1 MEIKQAF
8 ALALKSLSSSKMRS
22 FLTMLGIVIGV
33 AAVIIIVS
41 LVNGLTSEVVS
52 SFESIGATTIS
63 VNIRGRGGNRSV
75 DIDDMQ
81 QLVEDNAKYLD
92 AMTPTITIAGATAKN
107 GNSNINP
114 TNCVGVNEFYDG
126 IKSLTVEQGRGLSYM
141 DCNARLK
148 NCVVGTYIAKE
159 LFGTTNVVGE
169 SIKINGV
176 NFQIIGVYEETS
188 GGDEGTGDDLIVL
201 PYTVAQKLAYN
212 FTISTYTFN
221 AVSKDLAD
229 EAEEIVNKYLLG
241 IFSSSNYYTITNMSS
256 MIEEIN
262 SITNMMSIV
271 MAGIAGVSLL
281 VGGIGIMNIM
291 LVSVTE
297 RTREIGIR
305 KSLGAS
311 PWDIMSQFVVEAITT
326 SCIGG
331 LIGIAFGIAGS
342 FMSPMF
348 GIEKTVISIPAIL
361 ISFTVSALIGI
372 GFGYMPAKKA
382 AKMNPIDALRY
393 D

>member
-1 MEIKQAF
+1 MGIKQAF
-8 ALALKSLSSSKMRS
+8 ALALKSLGASKMRS
-22 FLTMLGIVIGV
+22 LLTMLGIVIGV

-41 LVNGLTSEVVS
+41 LVDGMTNQVIS
-52 SFESIGATTIS
+52 SFESIGATTLNVS
-63 VNIRGRGGNRSV
+63 IRGRGGNRSV

-81 QLVEDNAKYLD
+81 KLVEDNSEYLD
-92 AMTPTITIAGATAKN
+92 AMTPNITISGATAKN
-107 GNSNINP
+107 GNTNVNP
-114 TNCVGVNEFYDG
+114 TNCVGVNEYYDH
-126 IKSLTVEQGRGLSYM
+126 IKDLTVEQGRGLSYM
-141 DCNARLK
+141 DCEARLK

-159 LFGTTNVVGE
+159 LYGNTNVVGE
-169 SIKINGV
+169 KIKINGV
-176 NFQIIGVYEETS
+176 DFHIVGVYEES
-188 GGDEGTGDDLIVL
+188 ADGKERTGDDLIVL

-212 FTISTYTFN
+212 FTISTYIFN
-221 AVSKDLAD
+221 AVSKDVATQ
-229 EAEEIVNKYLLG
+229 AEGVVNQYLLKV
-241 IFSSSNYYTITNMSS
+241 FSSTDYFTITNMSS
-256 MIEEIN
+256 IIEEIN
-262 SITNMMSIV
+262 KITNMMSIV

-331 LIGIAFGIAGS
+331 LIGIACGIVGSFLSPLFGIDEPS
-342 FMSPMF
+342 
-348 GIEKTVISIPAIL
+348 ISIPAIL
-361 ISFTVSALIGI
+361 IAFTVSALIGV
-372 GFGYMPAKKA
+372 GFGYLPAKKA
-382 AKMNPIDALRY
+382 ARMNPIDALRY

>member
-1 MEIKQAF
+1 MGIKQAF
-8 ALALKSLSSSKMRS
+8 TLALKSLSASKMRS

-41 LVNGLTSEVVS
+41 LVNGLTNEVVS
-52 SFESIGATTIS
+52 SFESIGATTIN

-81 QLVEDNAKYLD
+81 KLVEDNSEVLD
-92 AMTPTITIAGATAKN
+92 SMTPTITIAGSTAKN
-107 GNSNINP
+107 GNTNINP
-114 TNCVGVNEFYDG
+114 TNCVGVNEFYDR
-126 IKSLTVEQGRGLSYM
+126 IKDLTVEQGRGLSYM
-141 DCNARLK
+141 DCESRLK
-148 NCVVGTYIAKE
+148 NCVVGTYVAKE
-159 LFGTTNVVGE
+159 LFGNTNVVGE
-169 SIKINGV
+169 SLKINGV
-176 NFQIIGVYEETS
+176 NFQIVGVYEETS
-188 GGDEGTGDDLIVL
+188 DSEEGTGDDLIVL

-229 EAEEIVNKYLLG
+229 EAEGVVNKYLLG
-241 IFSSSNYYTITNMSS
+241 IFSSSDYFTITNMSS
-256 MIEEIN
+256 IIEEIN
-262 SITNMMSIV
+262 KITNMMSIV

-305 KSLGAS
+305 KSLGAA
-311 PWDIMSQFVVEAITT
+311 PFDIMSQFVVEAITT

-331 LIGIAFGIAGS
+331 LIGIALGIAGS
-342 FMSPMF
+342 FLSPLF
-348 GIEKTVISIPAIL
+348 GIEETKISVPAIL

-382 AKMNPIDALRY
+382 ARMNPIDALRY